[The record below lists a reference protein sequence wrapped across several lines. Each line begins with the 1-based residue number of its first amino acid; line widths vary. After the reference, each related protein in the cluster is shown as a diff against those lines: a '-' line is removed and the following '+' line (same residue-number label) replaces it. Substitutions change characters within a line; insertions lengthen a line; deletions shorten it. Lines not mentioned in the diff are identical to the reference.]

1 MSGAASDP
9 CFIITSVGVTF
20 IICRT
25 LPVLFLCMGIKIC
38 PVNIQI
44 GKIYQ
49 LICKYSNAVNTDGVE
64 V

>member
-20 IICRT
+20 IIAAPDSFFS
-25 LPVLFLCMGIKIC
+25 LSEDIDLFFGSGSGNNLLLRREII
-38 PVNIQI
+38 
-44 GKIYQ
+44 
-49 LICKYSNAVNTDGVE
+49 NAVNTDGVE

>member
-20 IICRT
+20 IIAAPDSFFSLSENIDLSFGNKRDT
-25 LPVLFLCMGIKIC
+25 LLLNPEII
-38 PVNIQI
+38 
-44 GKIYQ
+44 
-49 LICKYSNAVNTDGVE
+49 NAVNTDGVE